1 VRHHDEGAR
10 GEGALAAAVLRRRT
24 LRHPEAVRILSG
36 RYDTPGDAET
46 GEQPSAVGAIRLSPA
61 EHEALVSAALG
72 ESAQEA
78 ARRLYKSPWTI
89 RTQRNHVI
97 TKLSAN
103 NIAHAVFIAAKRGL
117 I

>member
-1 VRHHDEGAR
+1 VGHHDDGTRGA
-10 GEGALAAAVLRRRT
+10 GALAAAVLRRRT
-24 LRHPEAVRILSG
+24 LRNPEAVRILAG
-36 RYDTPGDAET
+36 HYDTPGDAET
-46 GEQPSAVGAIRLSPA
+46 GEQSSAVGAIPLSPA

-72 ESAQEA
+72 ESAQVA

-89 RTQRNHVI
+89 RTQRNQVI
-97 TKLSAN
+97 TKLNAT

>member
-1 VRHHDEGAR
+1 MRHHDERAR
-10 GEGALAAAVLRRRT
+10 GEGALAAAVPRLRT
-24 LRHPEAVRILSG
+24 LRSPEAVRILAG
-36 RYDTPGDAET
+36 RYDTPRQAEN
-46 GEQPSAVGAIRLSPA
+46 GEQSSAVEAIRLSPA

-72 ESAQEA
+72 ESAQVA

-89 RTQRNHVI
+89 RTQRNQVI
-97 TKLSAN
+97 TKLNAN